1 MCCSRGDASES
12 VSVSD
17 MDWRSQASTVVPLES
32 VDAIVQSASAL
43 AVEALKLGRNDEA
56 QRIIRCARLLHE
68 NSGVS
73 GRSSSCGSSSAPSP
87 RLPGPIAAPEQG
99 PQAASS
105 DERLRPSRAQDKIWG
120 GRSGM
125 VSALRELA
133 VLVLEDD
140 RLASSRLSPEHN
152 QRDNYDD
159 LARSQSLPNIAARVV
174 PTHSHLG
181 GRLSSTTTSPP
192 FHAGA
197 TSSLGA
203 VAPAAQA
210 RDAPVVHVYGTAI
223 FGHAVPSLAVSGTAQ
238 AEGGVPNVAKERSST
253 NVAGCGADSS
263 LTIAGH
269 DPALP
274 LYTQARLLLES
285 GGLRNR
291 QLGLTQHMSATSAS
305 TSRPFWNS
313 AGDVGGGRQLHAPD
327 VGGDRAGDRPGS
339 SMPGC
344 VRPESRLSMISQAS
358 TAWDGIDLDKPPS
371 PGPWPLGSAEPREA
385 AAAVAVAGAGR
396 RGARGEA
403 SAQSLE
409 DTIGLKSLIRLAAS
423 RRHDARA
430 ARDATPDGSSVGHE
444 RSEGEGEDSDEC
456 LDSFVRA
463 LMTTPRP
470 SVQPLLQESG
480 LGFTSHASAEDQ
492 GSTSRPS
499 RLGPLGRAN
508 SSGGTWDAGQK
519 ASGGGDGSRASLQGG
534 IDVVGERKEL
544 SHEVQAGRGKAGMP
558 REEATRRQTVRVHD
572 GGGPVTD
579 VGEAAKNM
587 RGRRKQRAAAA
598 SRQAARLAA
607 VREVVAHTRHLTA
620 VTFHSPRQTS
630 LSQDESGLHNSAQ
643 SRDSGESARSW
654 FSGSSGSVSSSEASG
669 DGAKPGSASQDAATS
684 DSNSSSAH
692 ARSKVRPQALRGG
705 AGALEPLDVAVMSVT
720 PALPGLAAPLSVSR
734 LETLSARRCV
744 RTLGVH
750 VCVFVCACVHA
761 CSCVSARACISA
773 ITAKA

>member
-1 MCCSRGDASES
+1 MSCSLGDSSDS

-17 MDWRSQASTVVPLES
+17 MEWRSQASTVVPLES
-32 VDAIVQSASAL
+32 VDAIMQSASAL
-43 AVEALKLGRNDEA
+43 ALEALKLGRNDEA

-87 RLPGPIAAPEQG
+87 RLPGPL
-99 PQAASS
+99 AASP
-105 DERLRPSRAQDKIWG
+105 DEGLRPSRAQDKIWG

-125 VSALRELA
+125 ASALRELA

-140 RLASSRLSPEHN
+140 RLASSRLSPEHD
-152 QRDNYDD
+152 QRDTYDD
-159 LARSQSLPNIAARVV
+159 LARSQSLPNIAARVI
-174 PTHSHLG
+174 PTHSHLR

-192 FHAGA
+192 FNAGA

-203 VAPAAQA
+203 VAPAAHA

-238 AEGGVPNVAKERSST
+238 AEGCVPNVAKERSRT

-263 LTIAGH
+263 LRSAGH

-305 TSRPFWNS
+305 TGSPLWNS
-313 AGDVGGGRQLHAPD
+313 AGGVGGGGQLHASD

-339 SMPGC
+339 SMSGC
-344 VRPESRLSMISQAS
+344 VRPGSRLSMISQAS
-358 TAWDGIDLDKPPS
+358 TTWDGIDLDKPSS
-371 PGPWPLGSAEPREA
+371 PGPWPLGSAEPSEA
-385 AAAVAVAGAGR
+385 AAVVAVAGAGR
-396 RGARGEA
+396 RGARGEV

-409 DTIGLKSLIRLAAS
+409 DTLGLKSLIRLAAS
-423 RRHDARA
+423 RRQDTGA
-430 ARDATPDGSSVGHE
+430 ARNATPAAVGSSAGHE
-444 RSEGEGEDSDEC
+444 LSEGEDSDEC

-463 LMTTPRP
+463 LMTKPR
-470 SVQPLLQESG
+470 SSAQPLLQESG
-480 LGFTSHASAEDQ
+480 TSHASAEDQ
-492 GSTSRPS
+492 GGTSRPA

-519 ASGGGDGSRASLQGG
+519 ASSGGDGSHASLEGQS
-534 IDVVGERKEL
+534 IDVVGERIDL
-544 SHEVQAGRGKAGMP
+544 SHEMQAGRGKAGIPP
-558 REEATRRQTVRVHD
+558 REEATRRQAVRVHD

-579 VGEAAKNM
+579 VGVAANNM
-587 RGRRKQRAAAA
+587 RGGRWQRAAAA

-607 VREVVAHTRHLTA
+607 VREVVAHTRQLNA
-620 VTFHSPRQTS
+620 VTFHSPTQMS
-630 LSQDESGLHNSAQ
+630 LSKDESGLHDSAR
-643 SRDSGESARSW
+643 STDSGESANSW

-669 DGAKPGSASQDAATS
+669 DGAKPGSAPQHAATS

-692 ARSKVRPQALRGG
+692 PRRKVRPQASCGG
-705 AGALEPLDVAVMSVT
+705 ARVLEPLDVAVMSVT

-744 RTLGVH
+744 SLVCLCVI
-750 VCVFVCACVHA
+750 VCVCVHA
-761 CSCVSARACISA
+761 CSCVSAHTRTLSEGL
-773 ITAKA
+773 T